1 MSEVQEL
8 EKQREDFKKLIHKR
22 DLVLK
27 LQKLN
32 AVKELI
38 LDEYCTKECAR
49 YVGVAGD
56 PAISKEDR
64 ELALEMG
71 KAGQHLKRW
80 LEVTIRMGNQAE
92 NQMPELDSAIEAS
105 RQESEE

>member
-32 AVKELI
+32 AFKELI
-38 LDEYCTKECAR
+38 LD
-49 YVGVAGD
+49 
-56 PAISKEDR
+56 
-64 ELALEMG
+64 
-71 KAGQHLKRW
+71 
-80 LEVTIRMGNQAE
+80 
-92 NQMPELDSAIEAS
+92 
-105 RQESEE
+105 

>member
-32 AVKELI
+32 AFKELYKTF
-38 LDEYCTKECAR
+38 LMFFSDK
-49 YVGVAGD
+49 
-56 PAISKEDR
+56 
-64 ELALEMG
+64 
-71 KAGQHLKRW
+71 
-80 LEVTIRMGNQAE
+80 
-92 NQMPELDSAIEAS
+92 
-105 RQESEE
+105 

>member
-1 MSEVQEL
+1 
-8 EKQREDFKKLIHKR
+8 
-22 DLVLK
+22 
-27 LQKLN
+27 
-32 AVKELI
+32 
-38 LDEYCTKECAR
+38 
-49 YVGVAGD
+49 
-56 PAISKEDR
+56 
-64 ELALEMG
+64 MG

>member
-32 AVKELI
+32 AFKELI

-64 ELALEMG
+64 ELPETELHIDSINDG
-71 KAGQHLKRW
+71 WKHLKYMNF
-80 LEVTIRMGNQAE
+80 EHEKSV
-92 NQMPELDSAIEAS
+92 
-105 RQESEE
+105 